1 MATEDKD
8 LDRPSL
14 LLNAARKGDVEDVKE
29 LLSDGL
35 YPDSPLTQSGRTL
48 LHVTAHHGH
57 LDVLLLVAGR
67 YKMDP
72 NVVNKV
78 RLVLVARIGRQFSLL
93 SFKILS
99 WRGLR
104 GCTVRM
110 LCARIPAVMSYLTT
124 RCGGFV
130 IDYV

>member
-78 RLVLVARIGRQFSLL
+78 RLV
-93 SFKILS
+93 
-99 WRGLR
+99 
-104 GCTVRM
+104 
-110 LCARIPAVMSYLTT
+110 
-124 RCGGFV
+124 
-130 IDYV
+130 